1 MSALLNEENITL
13 IRELNRERQDEE
25 LSVLISIYGDEIL
38 SHTYKYDVRKLELR
52 MNADALLRITLTDRY
67 PTCEGPA
74 FDIVG
79 RNISDDVRKQIEHK
93 LEAVHAASG
102 NEVVLYDCIELCKEC
117 FSAPSGMWQDVDTAA
132 DRPTTTSSDLFIA
145 GTLDRVTENVSES
158 PNGGGELPAAISTA
172 AVPLAPFVIYHGE
185 PITDRKSTFQAH
197 VCSVMSR
204 NDVTLALQ
212 QLLRDKKIQRA
223 HHPSMRAFRI
233 LQPQL
238 PSADSAG
245 ERKGGTIL
253 LADNDDDGE
262 AGAGSKLASLLDILR
277 AENVLVV
284 VTRWYGGIHLG
295 PDRFKHIA
303 NTARIAL
310 QEGGFLNCKEGVA
323 EGGERRK
330 GKKHGNK

>member
-1 MSALLNEENITL
+1 MSALLIGEQ
-13 IRELNRERQDEE
+13 NRERQEEE
-25 LSVLISIYGDEIL
+25 LSVLLSIYGDEIL
-38 SHTYKYDVRKLELR
+38 SSTYKHDVRKLEFR
-52 MNADALLRITLTDRY
+52 MNTDALLRITLTDQY
-67 PTCEGPA
+67 PSCEGPA

-79 RNISDDVRKQIEHK
+79 RNIPDEVRKQIEHK

-117 FSAPSGMWQDVDTAA
+117 FSVPLGAWRGMDTMTEC
-132 DRPTTTSSDLFIA
+132 PTMTSSGLCNA
-145 GTLDRVTENVSES
+145 STLDGEEENVLES
-158 PNGGGELPAAISTA
+158 PSCRDEHFAT
-172 AVPLAPFVIYHGE
+172 VPIANVPPRFVIYHGD
-185 PITDRKSTFQAH
+185 PISDRKSTFQAH
-197 VCSVMSR
+197 VCSVTSR

-212 QLLRDKKIQRA
+212 QLLMDKKIQRA
-223 HHPSMRAFRI
+223 HHPCMRAFRI
-233 LQPQL
+233 TQLQQQSE
-238 PSADSAG
+238 SAD

-262 AGAGSKLASLLDILR
+262 AGAGSKLANLLDILH

-303 NTARIAL
+303 NTARLAL
-310 QEGGFLNCKEGVA
+310 QKGGFLHCKEGTT
-323 EGGERRK
+323 EGGERKR